1 MADIFVYGTIGTDW
15 WTMERSD
22 KTFVEEIEEADD
34 DEEIDVYINSGG
46 GDMFQG
52 LAMMQALQR
61 HPAKTVAHVDGLAAS
76 AATLVALGADEVHMP
91 DGSWMMI
98 HNPWS
103 IALGDYEEMAKTAED
118 LEKFAADMARIYS
131 KKTGKDE
138 EELKEAMSRETW
150 LSATEALEWGFADQI
165 SEEPDEEEMA
175 LAFAAIDLS
184 DFQSTPEDVE
194 RWSERGRKVA
204 ASLATG
210 KRKSPK
216 APRGKP
222 TYSTN
227 EKQLTVAAQA
237 SGITAPEGHTALVGH
252 TEKGAKMA
260 AETQTQ
266 EPQQAPTGLTA
277 RDIMTRCK
285 AAGIS
290 AEHTLDIVEA
300 CEGQDVESV
309 QEKIIAQLKERT
321 KGADIS
327 PITGGMDTRDKF
339 KAAVK
344 EGLEMSSGAKSN
356 DRTNQYAGMT
366 LMRLAEECVVRAGGK
381 PSLSDSRKLFLQA
394 SGVMALGSNS
404 TSDFPEILRDTV
416 NGIVM
421 RSYNEAVATW
431 RAWCVPQSL
440 NDFKTHHMMD
450 LNAFDSLSEVAE
462 NGEYTHGTI
471 GERGETI
478 RLAKFG
484 KIFQLSYEAFVNDQR
499 SLFSRAPMK
508 IGQAAA
514 RVPQD
519 LAYGVLTTNADLADG
534 NALFSGAH
542 DNTHSDAL
550 GYAGLETLRTA
561 MKRQKFE
568 DSDGNTIHLDI
579 AGGVLVVPPEL
590 FVTATQLVG
599 SEVVGAN
606 LQQNVFQGRYQVV
619 SDPRLTDTDEW
630 YLIANPAQVD
640 TVAVGFLNGSEAP
653 FMDEKESFNTDAL
666 QWKIRLECASAAMD
680 FRGLQRGGDGT

>member
-327 PITGGMDTRDKF
+327 PITGGLDTRDKF
-339 KAAVK
+339 KAEVQ

-356 DRTNQYAGMT
+356 DRTNRYAGMT

-381 PSLSDSRKLFLQA
+381 PELRDDLILFRQA

-404 TSDFPEILRDTV
+404 TSDFPEILRDTT
-416 NGIVM
+416 NGLILKT
-421 RSYNEAVATW
+421 YQEAAATW
-431 RAWCVPQSL
+431 RAWCVRQSL
-440 NDFKTHHMMD
+440 KNYQPHFMMN
-450 LNAFDSLSEVAE
+450 LNAFDNLAKVEEGGDYS
-462 NGEYTHGTI
+462 YGTI
-471 GERGETI
+471 GERGEQI
-478 RLAKFG
+478 RLG
-484 KIFQLSYEAFVNDQR
+484 KYGRLFKLTFESFVNDER
-499 SLFSRAPMK
+499 DLFSRVPVRM
-508 IGQAAA
+508 GLAAA
-514 RVPQD
+514 RVPQK
-519 LAYGVLTTNADLADG
+519 LAYDVLTSNDDLSDG
-534 NALFSGAH
+534 EALFSAAH
-542 DNTHSDAL
+542 NNTHSDAL
-550 GYAGLETLRTA
+550 GYAGLDTLQVA
-561 MKRQKFE
+561 LKRQTFT
-568 DSDGNTIHLDI
+568 DSNGETIHLDI
-579 AGGVLVVPPEL
+579 DGGVIVVPPEL
-590 FVTATQLVG
+590 DRTARQLVG
-599 SEVVGAN
+599 SQFEDAN
-606 LQQNVFQGRYQVV
+606 LQVNTFANRYTVV
-619 SDPRLTDTDEW
+619 SDPRLTGDAW
-630 YLIANPAQVD
+630 YLIANPALVD
-640 TVAVGFLNGSEAP
+640 TVAVGFRNGIDTP
-653 FMDEKESFNTDAL
+653 FMDEEEEFESDAL
-666 QWKIRLECASAAMD
+666 SWKVRMEAAAASMG